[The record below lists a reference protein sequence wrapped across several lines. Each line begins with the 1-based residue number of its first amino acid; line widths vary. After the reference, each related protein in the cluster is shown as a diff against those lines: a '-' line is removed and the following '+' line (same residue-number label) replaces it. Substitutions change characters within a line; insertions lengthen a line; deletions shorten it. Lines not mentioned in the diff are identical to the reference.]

1 MEIKQNVKPCE
12 FQDKDRMMDAL
23 SSQKFLSG
31 VYNESLNEAYHT
43 PVKNC
48 FSGLLEDTH
57 RTQEELFA
65 VMNERGCRTKQLR
78 QVVTAA
84 ADGANAVWSVEHYL
98 QTNEGMA

>member
-1 MEIKQNVKPCE
+1 MNAMNTQAKCAY
-12 FQDKDRMMDAL
+12 QDKDRMMDAL

-48 FSGLLEDTH
+48 LSNLLDDVH

-65 VMNERGCRTKQLR
+65 LMTERGWYPVEDAETQKVEQARLKFATK
-78 QVVTAA
+78 
-84 ADGANAVWSVEHYL
+84 G
-98 QTNEGMA
+98 

>member
-1 MEIKQNVKPCE
+1 MNAMNTQAKCAY
-12 FQDKDRMMDAL
+12 QDKDRMMDAL

-48 FSGLLEDTH
+48 LSNLLDDVH

-65 VMNERGCRTKQLR
+65 LMNERGWHPVEDAETQKVEQARLKFATK
-78 QVVTAA
+78 
-84 ADGANAVWSVEHYL
+84 G
-98 QTNEGMA
+98 

>member
-1 MEIKQNVKPCE
+1 MEVKQNVKPCE

-65 VMNERGCRTKQLR
+65 VMNERGWYPVESAEDQK
-78 QVVTAA
+78 VTAA
-84 ADGANAVWSVEHYL
+84 RQKFAAKG
-98 QTNEGMA
+98 

>member
-1 MEIKQNVKPCE
+1 MEQMKQAAPGA

-48 FSGLLEDTH
+48 FSGLLEDVH

-65 VMNERGCRTKQLR
+65 VMNERGWYPVESAEEQK
-78 QVVTAA
+78 VTAA
-84 ADGANAVWSVEHYL
+84 RQKFAAKG
-98 QTNEGMA
+98 

>member
-1 MEIKQNVKPCE
+1 MEVKQNVKSCD

-31 VYNESLNEAYHT
+31 IYNESLNEAYHT

-48 FSGLLEDTH
+48 FSGLLNDVH

-65 VMNERGCRTKQLR
+65 VMNERGWYPVEAAEEQKI
-78 QVVTAA
+78 TAA
-84 ADGANAVWSVEHYL
+84 RQKFAAKG
-98 QTNEGMA
+98 

>member
-57 RTQEELFA
+57 RTQEELFV
-65 VMNERGCRTKQLR
+65 VMNERGWYPVEAAEDQK
-78 QVVTAA
+78 VTAA
-84 ADGANAVWSVEHYL
+84 RQKFAAKG
-98 QTNEGMA
+98 

>member
-1 MEIKQNVKPCE
+1 MEIKQNVTACE

-23 SSQKFLSG
+23 SLQKFLSG
-31 VYNESLNEAYHT
+31 IYNESLNEAYHT

-65 VMNERGCRTKQLR
+65 VMNERGWYPVEAAEEQK
-78 QVVTAA
+78 VTAA
-84 ADGANAVWSVEHYL
+84 KQKFAAKG
-98 QTNEGMA
+98 

>member
-1 MEIKQNVKPCE
+1 MEVKQNVKPCE

-65 VMNERGCRTKQLR
+65 VMNERGWYPVEAAEDQK
-78 QVVTAA
+78 VTAA
-84 ADGANAVWSVEHYL
+84 RQKFAAKG
-98 QTNEGMA
+98 

>member
-31 VYNESLNEAYHT
+31 IYNESLNEAYHT
-43 PVKNC
+43 PVKKC
-48 FSGLLEDTH
+48 FSGLLEDVH

-65 VMNERGCRTKQLR
+65 VMNERGWYPVEAAEEQK
-78 QVVTAA
+78 VTAA
-84 ADGANAVWSVEHYL
+84 RQKFAAKG
-98 QTNEGMA
+98 

>member
-31 VYNESLNEAYHT
+31 IYNESLNEAYHT

-48 FSGLLEDTH
+48 FSGLLEDVH

-65 VMNERGCRTKQLR
+65 VMNERGWYPVEAAEEQK
-78 QVVTAA
+78 VTAA
-84 ADGANAVWSVEHYL
+84 RQKFAAKG
-98 QTNEGMA
+98 

>member
-1 MEIKQNVKPCE
+1 MEIKQNAKPCD

-31 VYNESLNEAYHT
+31 IYNESLNEAYHT

-48 FSGLLEDTH
+48 FSGLLNDVH

-65 VMNERGCRTKQLR
+65 VMNERGWYPVEAAEEQKI
-78 QVVTAA
+78 TAA
-84 ADGANAVWSVEHYL
+84 RQKFAAKG
-98 QTNEGMA
+98 

>member
-1 MEIKQNVKPCE
+1 MEVKQNVKPCE

-65 VMNERGCRTKQLR
+65 VMNERGWYPVEAAEEQK
-78 QVVTAA
+78 VTAA
-84 ADGANAVWSVEHYL
+84 RQKFAAKG
-98 QTNEGMA
+98 

>member
-1 MEIKQNVKPCE
+1 MEVKQNVKPCD

-31 VYNESLNEAYHT
+31 IYNESLNEAYHT

-48 FSGLLEDTH
+48 FSGLLNDVH

-65 VMNERGCRTKQLR
+65 VMNERGWYPVEAAEEQKI
-78 QVVTAA
+78 TAA
-84 ADGANAVWSVEHYL
+84 RQKFAAKG
-98 QTNEGMA
+98 

>member
-1 MEIKQNVKPCE
+1 MEVKQNVKPCE

-31 VYNESLNEAYHT
+31 IYNESLNEAYHT

-48 FSGLLEDTH
+48 FSGLLEDVH

-65 VMNERGCRTKQLR
+65 LMNERGWYPVEDAEEQK
-78 QVVTAA
+78 VTAA
-84 ADGANAVWSVEHYL
+84 RQKFAAKG
-98 QTNEGMA
+98 

>member
-65 VMNERGCRTKQLR
+65 VMNERGWYPVEAAEDQK
-78 QVVTAA
+78 VTAA
-84 ADGANAVWSVEHYL
+84 RQKFAAKG
-98 QTNEGMA
+98 